1 MGKKMTQQDWAIAFA
16 DTEINKDKNP
26 EEWKRT
32 KRIFKEG
39 WNRACMDLREHGW
52 LPPSEIEKL
61 VKEKKELK
69 EEISDLKEDLA
80 NKESAPSWMN
90 ADDKIFTKEDARILL
105 NGFQEY
111 VEGKQIDPPY
121 SFQTLVNYWI
131 DHYISPNKQ
140 NIAMEETV
148 GFYYDLFK
156 FFADN
161 HNLILVDSEIQDIIH
176 AINAFEEKRK
186 EQEYIDAH
194 LEADVKFD
202 VEEFNND
209 DDFEEESDP
218 TCEACGYNHGNH
230 MKGCPNDDSPF
241 ALLCRRG
248 FD

>member
-1 MGKKMTQQDWAIAFA
+1 MTTKEFLFKYIDRVDDSFI
-16 DTEINKDKNP
+16 KDLNSLIQWVAAQSKP
-26 EEWKRT
+26 
-32 KRIFKEG
+32 
-39 WNRACMDLREHGW
+39 
-52 LPPSEIEKL
+52 
-61 VKEKKELK
+61 EKKEQDTGGMGEAAK
-69 EEISDLKEDLA
+69 EL
-80 NKESAPSWMN
+80 MN
-90 ADDKIFTKEDARILL
+90 D
-105 NGFQEY
+105 FQEY